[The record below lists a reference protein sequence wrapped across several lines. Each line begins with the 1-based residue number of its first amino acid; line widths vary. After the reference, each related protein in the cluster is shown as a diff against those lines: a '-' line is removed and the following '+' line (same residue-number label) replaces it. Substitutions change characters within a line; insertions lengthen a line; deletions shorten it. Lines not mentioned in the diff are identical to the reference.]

1 MHDIH
6 PKTNPNRKGKK
17 NEAYIREKLENNVNK
32 SHPKPT
38 HGKAK

>member
-1 MHDIH
+1 M
-6 PKTNPNRKGKK
+6 TSREGKK
-17 NEAYIREKLENNVNK
+17 IEAYIREKLEKNVNK